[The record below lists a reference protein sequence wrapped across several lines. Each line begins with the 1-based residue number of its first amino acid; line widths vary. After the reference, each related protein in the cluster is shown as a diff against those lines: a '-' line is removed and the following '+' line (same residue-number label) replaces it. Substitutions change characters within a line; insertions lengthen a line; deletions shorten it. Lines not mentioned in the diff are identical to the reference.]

1 MNSASRDPATHVDPP
16 VDAVEA
22 RAHVNSV
29 VARSGT
35 SFLWGLRVLP
45 SERRRAMHAI
55 YAFCREVD
63 DIADEPGEIAD
74 KARALA
80 AWRHEIARLYA
91 GHPTWPTTKALLRP
105 VKRFGLPE
113 REFLAVIDGM
123 EIDAAPAVP
132 DAKPGG
138 SPELLSKGCGLR
150 GHAVDSCLRR
160 ASATGAR

>member
-1 MNSASRDPATHVDPP
+1 
-16 VDAVEA
+16 
-22 RAHVNSV
+22 
-29 VARSGT
+29 
-35 SFLWGLRVLP
+35 
-45 SERRRAMHAI
+45 MHAI

-74 KARALA
+74 KAQALA
-80 AWRHEIARLYA
+80 AWRQEISRLYA

-123 EIDAAPAVP
+123 EIDAAARRPN
-132 DAKPGG
+132 AKPER
-138 SPELLSKGCGLR
+138 PPQLLSKGCRLR

-160 ASATGAR
+160 TLSNRGR